1 MKRNEAEKQY
11 LDGGTLK
18 IRLHFMHCPYCNSN
32 DTEVSET
39 RVAEDGSNIRRR
51 RLCGKCKK
59 RFTTYERVENITL
72 LVKKKD
78 NRSERF
84 NRDKLRGGILKSV
97 EKTTVTL
104 SQVNQIVD
112 EVEKELL
119 GADTVEVDS
128 KKIGRLV
135 ATRLKKIDKI
145 AYIRFA
151 SVFQHFVDI
160 EDFERE
166 VKKLLK

>member
-1 MKRNEAEKQY
+1 
-11 LDGGTLK
+11 
-18 IRLHFMHCPYCNSN
+18 MHCPYCNSN

-39 RVAEDGSNIRRR
+39 RVAEDGTNIRRR
-51 RLCGKCKK
+51 RLCGRCKK
-59 RFTTYERVENITL
+59 RFTTYERVENIML

-78 NRSERF
+78 GRNERF
-84 NRDKLRGGILKSV
+84 SKDKLRGGIYKSV
-97 EKTTVTL
+97 EKTSVSL
-104 SQVNQIVD
+104 DQVNQIVE

-119 GADTVEVDS
+119 GADSVEVES
-128 KKIGRLV
+128 KVIGRLV
-135 ATRLKKIDKI
+135 AARLKKLDKI

-166 VKKLLK
+166 VKKL

>member
-1 MKRNEAEKQY
+1 
-11 LDGGTLK
+11 
-18 IRLHFMHCPYCNSN
+18 MHCPYCKSTE
-32 DTEVSET
+32 TEVVET
-39 RVAEDGSNIRRR
+39 RVSEDGSNIRRR
-51 RLCGKCKK
+51 RLCSECKK
-59 RFTTYERVENITL
+59 RFTTYERIENITL
-72 LVKKKD
+72 IIRKKD
-78 NRSERF
+78 GNSEQFSRE
-84 NRDKLRGGILKSV
+84 KLKMGILKSC
-97 EKTTVTL
+97 EKTKVTID
-104 SQVNQIVD
+104 QIDKIVD
-112 EVEKELL
+112 EVERELL
-119 GADTVEVDS
+119 NEDSVEIDS

>member
-1 MKRNEAEKQY
+1 
-11 LDGGTLK
+11 
-18 IRLHFMHCPYCNSN
+18 MHCPYCHSN
-32 DTEVSET
+32 NTEVSET

-51 RLCGKCKK
+51 RLCSDCKK
-59 RFTTYERVENITL
+59 RFTTYERIENIML

-84 NRDKLRGGILKSV
+84 SRDKLRGGILKSV
-97 EKTTVTL
+97 EKTTVTID
-104 SQVNQIVD
+104 QVNTIVD
-112 EVEKELL
+112 EVEREIL
-119 GADTVEVDS
+119 GRDSVEVES
-128 KKIGRLV
+128 KTIGKLV
-135 ATRLKKIDKI
+135 ATRLKKLDKI

>member
-1 MKRNEAEKQY
+1 
-11 LDGGTLK
+11 
-18 IRLHFMHCPYCNSN
+18 MHCPYCHSN
-32 DTEVSET
+32 NTEVSET

-51 RLCGKCKK
+51 RLCSGCKK
-59 RFTTYERVENITL
+59 RFTTYERVENIML
-72 LVKKKD
+72 VVKKKD
-78 NRSERF
+78 DRSERF
-84 NRDKLRGGILKSV
+84 SRDKLRGGILKSV
-97 EKTTVTL
+97 EKTTV
-104 SQVNQIVD
+104 SIEQVNKIVD

-119 GADTVEVDS
+119 SSDSVEVES
-128 KKIGRLV
+128 KMIGRLV
-135 ATRLKKIDKI
+135 AARLKKLDKI

>member
-1 MKRNEAEKQY
+1 
-11 LDGGTLK
+11 
-18 IRLHFMHCPYCNSN
+18 MHCPYCHSN
-32 DTEVSET
+32 NTEVSET

-51 RLCGKCKK
+51 MLCGGCKK
-59 RFTTYERVENITL
+59 RFTTYERVENIML
-72 LVKKKD
+72 VVKKKD
-78 NRSERF
+78 DRSERF
-84 NRDKLRGGILKSV
+84 SRDKLRGGILKSV
-97 EKTTVTL
+97 EKTTV
-104 SQVNQIVD
+104 SIEQVNKIVD

-119 GADTVEVDS
+119 SSDSVEVES
-128 KKIGRLV
+128 KMIGRLV
-135 ATRLKKIDKI
+135 AARLKKLDKI

>member
-1 MKRNEAEKQY
+1 
-11 LDGGTLK
+11 
-18 IRLHFMHCPYCNSN
+18 MHCPYCNSKN
-32 DTEVSET
+32 TEVSET

-51 RLCGKCKK
+51 RLCSKCKK
-59 RFTTYERVENITL
+59 RFTTYERIENIML

-78 NRSERF
+78 GRSERF
-84 NRDKLRGGILKSV
+84 NRDKLRGGVLKSV
-97 EKTTVTL
+97 EKTTVKL
-104 SQVNQIVD
+104 ADVNQIVD

-145 AYIRFA
+145 AYIRFS
-151 SVFQHFVDI
+151 SVFQHFVDV

-166 VKKLLK
+166 VKKLMK

>member
-1 MKRNEAEKQY
+1 
-11 LDGGTLK
+11 
-18 IRLHFMHCPYCNSN
+18 MHCPYCHSN
-32 DTEVSET
+32 NTEVAET

-51 RLCGKCKK
+51 RLCGGCKK
-59 RFTTYERVENITL
+59 RFTTYERVENIM
-72 LVKKKD
+72 LVVTKKD
-78 NRSERF
+78 GRSERF
-84 NRDKLRGGILKSV
+84 SRDKLRGGILKSV
-97 EKTTVTL
+97 EKTTV
-104 SQVNQIVD
+104 SIEKVNQIVD

-119 GADTVEVDS
+119 SSDSVEVDS
-128 KKIGRLV
+128 KTIGRLV
-135 ATRLKKIDKI
+135 AARLKKMDKI

>member
-1 MKRNEAEKQY
+1 
-11 LDGGTLK
+11 
-18 IRLHFMHCPYCNSN
+18 MHCPYCRSN
-32 DTEVSET
+32 DTEVVET
-39 RVAEDGSNIRRR
+39 RVSEDGSSIRRR
-51 RLCGKCKK
+51 RLCGGCKK

-78 NRSERF
+78 ERTEHF
-84 NRDKLRGGILKSV
+84 NREKLKTGVLRAI
-97 EKTTVTL
+97 EKTSVTL
-104 SQVNQIVD
+104 EQVNTIVD
-112 EVEKELL
+112 EIELELL

-128 KKIGRLV
+128 KKIGRMV
-135 ATRLKKIDKI
+135 AAKLKKIDKI

-166 VKKLLK
+166 VKKLIK

>member
-1 MKRNEAEKQY
+1 
-11 LDGGTLK
+11 
-18 IRLHFMHCPYCNSN
+18 MHCPYCHSN
-32 DTEVSET
+32 NTEVAET

-51 RLCGKCKK
+51 RLCGGCKK
-59 RFTTYERVENITL
+59 RFTTYERVENIM
-72 LVKKKD
+72 LVVTKKD
-78 NRSERF
+78 GRSERF
-84 NRDKLRGGILKSV
+84 SRDKLRGGILKSV
-97 EKTTVTL
+97 EKTTV
-104 SQVNQIVD
+104 SIEKVNQIVD

-119 GADTVEVDS
+119 SSDSVEVES
-128 KKIGRLV
+128 KMIGRLV
-135 ATRLKKIDKI
+135 AGRLKKLDKI

>member
-1 MKRNEAEKQY
+1 
-11 LDGGTLK
+11 
-18 IRLHFMHCPYCNSN
+18 MHCPYCNSN

-51 RLCGKCKK
+51 RLCGGCKK
-59 RFTTYERVENITL
+59 RFTTYERIENIML

-78 NRSERF
+78 GRSERYSK
-84 NRDKLRGGILKSV
+84 DKLRGGILKSV
-97 EKTTVTL
+97 EKTSVTL
-104 SQVNQIVD
+104 GDVNQIVE

-135 ATRLKKIDKI
+135 AARLKKIDKI

>member
-1 MKRNEAEKQY
+1 
-11 LDGGTLK
+11 
-18 IRLHFMHCPYCNSN
+18 MHCPYCDSN
-32 DTEVSET
+32 ETEVSET

-59 RFTTYERVENITL
+59 RFTTYERVENIML

-84 NRDKLRGGILKSV
+84 NRDKLRGGVLKSV
-97 EKTTVTL
+97 EKTSVTL
-104 SQVNQIVD
+104 EQVNQIVD

-119 GADTVEVDS
+119 GADSVEVDS
-128 KKIGRLV
+128 KTIGRLV
-135 ATRLKKIDKI
+135 AARLKKLDKI

>member
-1 MKRNEAEKQY
+1 M
-11 LDGGTLK
+11 
-18 IRLHFMHCPYCNSN
+18 
-32 DTEVSET
+32 
-39 RVAEDGSNIRRR
+39 
-51 RLCGKCKK
+51 
-59 RFTTYERVENITL
+59 L

-78 NRSERF
+78 GRNERF
-84 NRDKLRGGILKSV
+84 SKDKLRGGIYKSV
-97 EKTTVTL
+97 EKTSVSL
-104 SQVNQIVD
+104 DQVNQIVE

-119 GADTVEVDS
+119 GADSVEVES
-128 KKIGRLV
+128 KMIGRLV
-135 ATRLKKIDKI
+135 AARLKKLDKI

>member
-1 MKRNEAEKQY
+1 
-11 LDGGTLK
+11 
-18 IRLHFMHCPYCNSN
+18 MHCPYCHSN
-32 DTEVSET
+32 NTEVSET

-51 RLCGKCKK
+51 RLCSGCKK
-59 RFTTYERVENITL
+59 RFTTYERVENIML
-72 LVKKKD
+72 VVKKKD
-78 NRSERF
+78 DRSERF
-84 NRDKLRGGILKSV
+84 SRDKLRGGILRSV
-97 EKTTVTL
+97 EKTTV
-104 SQVNQIVD
+104 SIEQVNKVVD

-119 GADTVEVDS
+119 SSDSVEVES
-128 KKIGRLV
+128 KMIGRLV
-135 ATRLKKIDKI
+135 AARLKKLDKV

>member
-1 MKRNEAEKQY
+1 
-11 LDGGTLK
+11 
-18 IRLHFMHCPYCNSN
+18 MHCPYCHSN
-32 DTEVSET
+32 NTEVAET

-51 RLCGKCKK
+51 RLCGGCKK
-59 RFTTYERVENITL
+59 RFTTYERVENIM
-72 LVKKKD
+72 LVVTKKD
-78 NRSERF
+78 GRSERF
-84 NRDKLRGGILKSV
+84 SRDKLRNGILKSV
-97 EKTTVTL
+97 EKTTV
-104 SQVNQIVD
+104 SIEKVNQIVD

-119 GADTVEVDS
+119 SSDSVEVDS
-128 KKIGRLV
+128 KTIGRLV
-135 ATRLKKIDKI
+135 AGRLKKLDKI

>member
-1 MKRNEAEKQY
+1 
-11 LDGGTLK
+11 
-18 IRLHFMHCPYCNSN
+18 MHCPYCHSN
-32 DTEVSET
+32 NTEVSET

-51 RLCGKCKK
+51 RLCGGCKK
-59 RFTTYERVENITL
+59 RFTTYERVENIML
-72 LVKKKD
+72 VVKKKD
-78 NRSERF
+78 DRSERF
-84 NRDKLRGGILKSV
+84 SRDKLRGGILKSV
-97 EKTTVTL
+97 EKTTV
-104 SQVNQIVD
+104 SIEQVNKIVD

-119 GADTVEVDS
+119 SSDSVEVES
-128 KKIGRLV
+128 KMIGRLV
-135 ATRLKKIDKI
+135 AARLKKLDKI

>member
-1 MKRNEAEKQY
+1 
-11 LDGGTLK
+11 
-18 IRLHFMHCPYCNSN
+18 MHCPYCSFNNS
-32 DTEVSET
+32 EVSET

-59 RFTTYERVENITL
+59 RFTTYERIENITL

-84 NRDKLRGGILKSV
+84 SRDKLRGGILKSV
-97 EKTTVTL
+97 EKTSVTL
-104 SQVNQIVD
+104 QQANIIVD
-112 EVEKELL
+112 EVERELL
-119 GADTVEVDS
+119 SADSVEVDS
-128 KKIGRLV
+128 KKIGRMV
-135 ATRLKKIDKI
+135 AARLKKLDKI

>member
-1 MKRNEAEKQY
+1 
-11 LDGGTLK
+11 
-18 IRLHFMHCPYCNSN
+18 MHCPYCKSTE
-32 DTEVSET
+32 TEVVET
-39 RVAEDGSNIRRR
+39 RVGEDGSNIRRR
-51 RLCGKCKK
+51 RLCSLCKK
-59 RFTTYERVENITL
+59 RFTTYERIENITL
-72 LVKKKD
+72 IIRKKD
-78 NRSERF
+78 GKSEQFSRE
-84 NRDKLRGGILKSV
+84 KLKMGILKSC
-97 EKTTVTL
+97 EKTKVTIE
-104 SQVNQIVD
+104 QIDTIVD
-112 EVEKELL
+112 EVERELL
-119 GADTVEVDS
+119 NEDSVEIDS